1 MLMRELRGSTVI
13 QSKLSTRQQHMNA
26 IQRSL
31 TAVLAIGLGV
41 SLSMPAAHAQ
51 SFPAKPIRFINN
63 FPAGGPSDFLA
74 RTVGEA
80 ITTHFKQPVVTENK
94 AGAGGNIGADLVAKS
109 PADGYTVLFGIDTA
123 FTVNPFIYKGMPFKP
138 ADFKPIMVMVSSG
151 LLVGANPGSGIKTMK
166 DLIAQGKGKGL
177 NFSSG
182 GSGSPGHL
190 AAEIFMDAADIK
202 IQHIPYKGNSP
213 AVLAVMSGEVDAG
226 VLATPGM
233 LPHVKVGKITPLAVT
248 SRQRSRSAPD
258 VPTVLEVGLKDLEL
272 EVLYVAMV
280 AAATPEPVIQL
291 LQKAFTDALKR
302 PDTQAQLASMDLFYE
317 GLIGA
322 EAAKRISDLSQRY
335 ERIIKSTGMKVE

>member
-1 MLMRELRGSTVI
+1 
-13 QSKLSTRQQHMNA
+13 MNSIKKSLKAA
-26 IQRSL
+26 IALGLLVSL
-31 TAVLAIGLGV
+31 T
-41 SLSMPAAHAQ
+41 MPAVRAQ

-80 ITTHFKQPVVTENK
+80 ITTNFKQPVITENK
-94 AGAGGNIGADLVAKS
+94 AGAGGNIGADFVAKS
-109 PADGYTVLFGIDTA
+109 PADGYTVLIGIDTA
-123 FTVNPFIYKGMPFKP
+123 FTVNPYIYKGMPFKP

-151 LLVGANPGSGIKTMK
+151 LLVGTYPGTGIKTLK

-190 AAEIFMDAADIK
+190 ASEIFMDAADIK
-202 IQHIPYKGNSP
+202 IQHVPYKGNSP
-213 AVLAVMSGEVDAG
+213 AVLAVLSGEVDAG

-233 LPHVKVGKITPLAVT
+233 LPHVKAGKITPLAVT

-258 VPTVLEVGLKDLEL
+258 VPTVMEVGLKELEL

-280 AAATPEPVIQL
+280 PAATPEPVVQV

-302 PDTQAQLASMDLFYE
+302 PETQAQLVSMDLFYE
-317 GLIGA
+317 GLTGP
-322 EAAKRISDLSQRY
+322 EAVKRLSDLSQRY
-335 ERIIKSTGMKVE
+335 GRIIKSTGMKVE

>member
-1 MLMRELRGSTVI
+1 
-13 QSKLSTRQQHMNA
+13 MNSIKKSLKAA
-26 IQRSL
+26 IALGLLVSL
-31 TAVLAIGLGV
+31 T
-41 SLSMPAAHAQ
+41 MPAVRAQ

-80 ITTHFKQPVVTENK
+80 ITTNFKQPVITENK
-94 AGAGGNIGADLVAKS
+94 AGAGGNIGADFVAKS
-109 PADGYTVLFGIDTA
+109 PADGYTVLIGIDTA
-123 FTVNPFIYKGMPFKP
+123 FTVNPYIYKGMPFKP

-151 LLVGANPGSGIKTMK
+151 LLVGAYPGTGIKTLK

-190 AAEIFMDAADIK
+190 ASEIFMDAADIK
-202 IQHIPYKGNSP
+202 IQHVPYKGNIP
-213 AVLAVMSGEVDAG
+213 AVLAVLSGEVDAG

-233 LPHVKVGKITPLAVT
+233 LPHVKAGKITPLAVT

-258 VPTVLEVGLKDLEL
+258 VPTVMEVGLKELEL

-280 AAATPEPVIQL
+280 PAATPEPVVQV

-302 PDTQAQLASMDLFYE
+302 PETQAQLVSMDLFYE
-317 GLIGA
+317 GLTGP
-322 EAAKRISDLSQRY
+322 EAVKRLSDLSQRY
-335 ERIIKSTGMKVE
+335 GRIIKSTGMKVE

>member
-1 MLMRELRGSTVI
+1 MRELRGSTVI

-151 LLVGANPGSGIKTMK
+151 LLVGANPGSGIKTLK

-233 LPHVKVGKITPLAVT
+233 LPHVKAGKITPLAVT

-280 AAATPEPVIQL
+280 PAATPEPLIQL

-335 ERIIKSTGMKVE
+335 DRIIKSTGMKVE